1 MEKKL
6 NLAIIGQGR
15 SGKDIHGVYYV
26 SDKNIYYNVKYV
38 VEADARRREKAEKM
52 YPGCKAL
59 ADYHELFGLKDIDLV
74 VNASYSEMHYSI
86 TKDLL
91 EHGFNVLVEKPFAR
105 NQYECE
111 DLEFTAKKNGV
122 LLAVFQNTQLAP
134 FYLDALKRIKSGI
147 LGDIKQVSVR
157 YNGFARRWDWQ
168 TLQKKIAG
176 SAYNT
181 GPHPIAMA
189 LGFMDYDDNVRVA
202 YSKLD
207 RALTSGD
214 AEDYVKIILEAPGR
228 PVVDI
233 EINSTDAF
241 SDYNLKIQGSK
252 GTMKSTPAKYQIKYI
267 VDGENPER
275 PVVETFLQDE
285 NGEPLYCSEKLNIHT
300 EEGTYD
306 GTAFDVGTAE
316 IYKSVYYTLT
326 TGVDLAVPVK
336 HSTMTISVIETA
348 HAQNP
353 LSVKF

>member
-15 SGKDIHGVYYV
+15 SGKDIHGVYYL
-26 SDKNIYYNVKYV
+26 SERNKYYQVKYV

-52 YPGCKAL
+52 YAGCKGFEN
-59 ADYHELFGLKDIDLV
+59 YQELFACKDIDVV

-91 EHGFNVLVEKPFAR
+91 EHGFNVLVEKPFGKA
-105 NQYECE
+105 QYECD
-111 DLEFTAKKNGV
+111 DLEVTAKKNGV
-122 LLAVFQNTQLAP
+122 VLAVFQNTQLAP
-134 FYLDALKRIKSGI
+134 FYLDALARIAKGQ
-147 LGDIKQVSVR
+147 LGDVKQISIR

-168 TLQKKIAG
+168 TLQKKVAG

-189 LGFMDYDDNVRVA
+189 LGFLGFDDNVRVA

-214 AEDYVKIILEAPGR
+214 AEDVVKIILDAPGK

-285 NGEPLYCSEKLNIHT
+285 NGEPLYCSEKLNFHT
-300 EEGTYD
+300 EEGTYE

-316 IYKSVYYTLT
+316 IYKNLYYVLT
-326 TGVDLAVPVK
+326 EGVPLAVALK
-336 HSTMTISVIETA
+336 HSRMTIGVIETA

-353 LSVKF
+353 MPVKF